1 MYRKKTPRRADS
13 FHKRLGGP
21 GLLTFFSK
29 QADRG
34 FAAGAVFVVR
44 LKGVEKGGEL

>member
-1 MYRKKTPRRADS
+1 MEAYYKQ
-13 FHKRLGGP
+13 
-21 GLLTFFSK
+21 